1 MRLSAILARLLFGA
15 FLLLFAALAFLL
27 LAPRGE
33 AQAFPA
39 GWTPIRDDARAA
51 SLLPGLRSAAEEAP
65 LAAKYRAARGP
76 DGRLYFGYHFIW
88 AREENPAR
96 GFGPALSRALYTGG
110 LSLQRLMFGKGDV
123 ELVVVEADAEGRALA
138 FSFEEAKDYDPASF
152 SVTHSP
158 ARALVEGGGR
168 ALLEVMSW
176 NHLFRALPQGS
187 AVDAD
192 PPLGYFDEAAWREY
206 SMSKERPSFL
216 RRNRALAPWELE
228 TAGE

>member
-1 MRLSAILARLLFGA
+1 MRLSATIVRVLFAA
-15 FLLLFAALAFLL
+15 FLLLFAALTFLV

-51 SLLPGLRSAAEEAP
+51 SLLPGLRSAAGEAP
-65 LAAKYRAARGP
+65 FAVKYRAARGP

-96 GFGPALSRALYTGG
+96 GLGPALSRALYTGG

-123 ELVVVEADAEGRALA
+123 ELVVVEADEEGRALA

-158 ARALVEGGGR
+158 ARGLVEGGGR

-176 NHLFRALPQGS
+176 NHLFRALPKGS

-192 PPLGYFDEAAWREY
+192 PPLGYFDEAAWRVY